1 MDIWYLQRI
10 IDLFTHKKIIQ
21 RRPTM
26 SALSIAHYF
35 PFPRVRIVKQWVSE
49 NAERAWIE
57 AVPNK
62 RFHPICHI
70 CGSKGDRVHSQ
81 EKRSVRDLNFA
92 SAQVWIQCLYRKVVC
107 HQCQRTP
114 IEELDLFDPYLRV
127 TKRLARYIHELCK
140 LMTIQEVAQ
149 HLRLDWKTVKA
160 IDQGFLEHQYGQT
173 DYQGLRTLAID
184 EISVRKGHRYL
195 TVVLD
200 YLTGRVVWVGKD
212 RKTRTLKR
220 FFAGM
225 SKEQKQT
232 LEAIVMDMWDPYIL
246 AVQQKVPH
254 VQIVFDLFHVVAQ
267 FNRVID
273 KVRNTEYR
281 KASNTNKDV
290 FKGAKY
296 LLLKNRSNI
305 RRHKDRKQLEEL
317 LKLNKVINAILILK
331 DKLKHI
337 WSYRSRTWA
346 DKAIDEWCALAR
358 ALGHSAVTKFAKT
371 LCRYRYGI
379 LNHCDYPIHTGKLEG
394 VNNKI
399 KVIKRKAYGY
409 HDLRYFS
416 LKIIQAF
423 SN

>member
-1 MDIWYLQRI
+1 M
-10 IDLFTHKKIIQ
+10 H
-21 RRPTM
+21 
-26 SALSIAHYF
+26 
-35 PFPRVRIVKQWVSE
+35 
-49 NAERAWIE
+49 AERAWIE

-70 CGSKGDRVHSQ
+70 CGSKGIRVHSQ
-81 EKRSVRDLNFA
+81 EERSLRDLNFA
-92 SAQVWIQCLYRKVVC
+92 SARVWIQCRYRKIVC
-107 HQCQRTP
+107 SQCQRTP
-114 IEELDLFDPYLRV
+114 IEDLDLFNPYLRV
-127 TKRLARYIHELCK
+127 TKRLARYIYGLCK
-140 LMTIQEVAQ
+140 IMTIQEVVR
-149 HLRLDWKTVKA
+149 HLGLDWKTVKA
-160 IDQGFLEHQYGQT
+160 IDQKSLEEQYGQT
-173 DYQGLRTLAID
+173 DYQGLRILAID

-200 YLTGRVVWVGKD
+200 YLTGRVIWVGKD
-212 RKTRTLKR
+212 RKTRTLKK
-220 FFAGM
+220 FFSGM
-225 SKEQKQT
+225 SKEQKQG

-246 AVQQKVPH
+246 AVQEKVPH
-254 VQIVFDLFHVVAQ
+254 VKIVFDLFHVVAQ

-281 KASNTNKDV
+281 KASKTNKTV

-296 LLLKNRSNI
+296 LLLKNRSNV
-305 RRHKDRKQLEEL
+305 RRHKDRKHLEEL
-317 LKLNKVINAILILK
+317 LKLNKVINTILILK

-337 WSYRSRTWA
+337 WFYRSRTWA
-346 DKAIDEWCALAR
+346 NKAINEWCALAR
-358 ALGHSAVTKFAKT
+358 ALNHPEVTKFAKM

-379 LNHCDYPIHTGKLEG
+379 LNHCDHPIHTGRLEG

-409 HDLRYFS
+409 HDFRYFS